1 MRRNSSLYKMVVSGV
16 LVAVGLV
23 LPFVTGHIQAIAQII
38 SPLHIPVLICGL
50 TCGWGW
56 GLGVGAVLPL
66 LRSLL
71 FNLPPFPN
79 TALPMAFE
87 LAAYG
92 LFTGLLYPAF
102 LRLLKKDSH
111 LPALLSALVL
121 AMIGGRLVG
130 GAAKGLL
137 LSFGLIGTRDPFT
150 FAAFFASY
158 FAGTAVGALIHLVLI
173 PAVVLALEKAGL
185 SPMTPRS

>member
-1 MRRNSSLYKMVVSGV
+1 MRRNTSLYRMVVSGA

-23 LPFVTGHIQAIAQII
+23 LPLITGQIQAIAQII

-50 TCGWGW
+50 TCGWQW
-56 GLGVGAVLPL
+56 GLGVGVILPL

-87 LAAYG
+87 LGAYG
-92 LFTGLLYPAF
+92 LMTGLLYPAF
-102 LRLLKKDSH
+102 LRLSHRDYH
-111 LPALLSALVL
+111 LPALLSALIL

-130 GAAKGLL
+130 GAAKGAL
-137 LSFGLIGTRDPFT
+137 LSFGLIGTKDPFT

-158 FAGTAVGALIHLVLI
+158 FVGTAVGALIHVVLI
-173 PAVVLALEKAGL
+173 PAVVLTLEGAKL
-185 SPMTPRS
+185 SPMTSQQ